1 MPIDGSQ
8 LYAFYHSI
16 DLEYVLTILYEN
28 NLISIC
34 AYYIYYTGWLF
45 QVSFNLLSIFKDYY
59 TSWHLVR
66 TVKVIEIDILMGCHC
81 TAYTSYH
88 TIISCVSLAFK
99 IIIQEL
105 LYLRHLVCT
114 NSIKMYT
121 LNGFDEIYR
130 IFSRVYQIEE
140 FIISLSY
147 YKMKSL
153 WIRLNLLTPITR
165 RITPFDHMKQSNTW
179 WAFFSSQ
186 ARICHINFYD

>member
-1 MPIDGSQ
+1 MPQEIPTLEFMHHTPFSKILITSANWRQSIICILSFDRFGICFNNSLWEQ
-8 LYAFYHSI
+8 LDKYMC
-16 DLEYVLTILYEN
+16 ILYLLALEV
-28 NLISIC
+28 
-34 AYYIYYTGWLF
+34 F

-59 TSWHLVR
+59 TLWHLVR

-121 LNGFDEIYR
+121 LNGFDEK
-130 IFSRVYQIEE
+130 YQ
-140 FIISLSY
+140 
-147 YKMKSL
+147 KS
-153 WIRLNLLTPITR
+153 
-165 RITPFDHMKQSNTW
+165 
-179 WAFFSSQ
+179 
-186 ARICHINFYD
+186 